1 MSECLNGIGWS
12 SSVTAWSD
20 TASSRRCAHVLP
32 GNDYPGD
39 ERVETIL
46 RDRVTRVRADG
57 TVQVRT

>member
-1 MSECLNGIGWS
+1 M
-12 SSVTAWSD
+12 
-20 TASSRRCAHVLP
+20 LP